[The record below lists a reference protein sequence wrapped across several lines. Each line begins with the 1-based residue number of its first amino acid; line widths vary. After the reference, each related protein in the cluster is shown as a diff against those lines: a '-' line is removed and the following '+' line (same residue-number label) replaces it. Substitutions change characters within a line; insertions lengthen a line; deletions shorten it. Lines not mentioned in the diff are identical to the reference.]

1 MYSRCEAKHGKGNCQ
16 KNGAIV
22 YPKCK
27 PGYHNFGCCI
37 CRPPKPNC
45 QALGMNGAFDLSC
58 AKKLQIGKPHSANC
72 PPEKEYDA
80 GLCYKR
86 CREGYNGVG
95 PVCWAKGPDNWV
107 GCGMGSAKTK
117 KACAEVIIGQVA
129 SVGQI
134 AANIA
139 TFGSSGSAT
148 AAAGAAKNAAK
159 IGKLKQQL

>member
-45 QALGMNGAFDLSC
+45 KALGMNGGLDLSC

-72 PPEKEYDA
+72 PPEKNTMQVCVISVVEKAIMVLDLFA
-80 GLCYKR
+80 GQ
-86 CREGYNGVG
+86 
-95 PVCWAKGPDNWV
+95 
-107 GCGMGSAKTK
+107 
-117 KACAEVIIGQVA
+117 KAPIIGLDVEWVLPKRRKLVLKLL
-129 SVGQI
+129 SV
-134 AANIA
+134 
-139 TFGSSGSAT
+139 
-148 AAAGAAKNAAK
+148 K
-159 IGKLKQQL
+159 